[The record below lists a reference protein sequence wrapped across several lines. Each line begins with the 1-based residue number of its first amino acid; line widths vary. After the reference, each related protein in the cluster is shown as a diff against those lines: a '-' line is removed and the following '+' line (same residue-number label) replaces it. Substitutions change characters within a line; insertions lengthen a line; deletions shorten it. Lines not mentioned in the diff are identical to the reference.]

1 MKKRVV
7 SIMLIAAMA
16 ASLAAGCGKS
26 SGSDSGNGGAS
37 SGGASSG
44 EEGKVINIYS
54 WNDEF
59 LVRDGLCQ

>member
-16 ASLAAGCGKS
+16 ASLTAGCGKS
-26 SGSDSGNGGAS
+26 SGSDSG
-37 SGGASSG
+37 SGG

-54 WNDEF
+54 WNF
-59 LVRDGLCQ
+59 VNVWRKFIRK